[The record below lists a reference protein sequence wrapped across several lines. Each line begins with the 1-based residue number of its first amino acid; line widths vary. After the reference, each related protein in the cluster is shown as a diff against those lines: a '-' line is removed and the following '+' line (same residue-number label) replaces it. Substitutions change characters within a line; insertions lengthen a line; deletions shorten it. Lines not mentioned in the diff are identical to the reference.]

1 MNLEKLLQLAYDGAL
16 WRWTYAKENYEH
28 NPSKLNKH
36 ALDEKWADMKDV
48 TELRAE
54 YESDGED
61 AFCDTAKYLD
71 HVRTQYEEQMKRFAS
86 VWKTAENDA
95 KYMVWVNPF
104 DESVKPSRKSYS
116 TLGEATDSYMSFKYQ
131 IKMGVINAKASLY
144 KKRDGRLYQLEVVT
158 SENSES
164 KQPLGYAIHVVHN
177 NGKIQDLNFES
188 IKAVEATVEMLKF
201 YLKSELIETIVV
213 FKKITPAHYETIKII
228 RREDV

>member
-1 MNLEKLLQLAYDGAL
+1 MNYEKLLQIAYDGAL
-16 WRWTYAKENYEH
+16 WRWSDARECYGQ
-28 NPSKLNKH
+28 NPSKLNKRD
-36 ALDEKWADMKDV
+36 LDDKWADMKDV
-48 TELRAE
+48 TELCAE
-54 YESDGED
+54 YESNGED
-61 AFCDTAKYLD
+61 AFCDAAEYLER
-71 HVRTQYEEQMKRFAS
+71 VRTQYEERMKRFMN
-86 VWKTAENDA
+86 AERPIRDEA

-116 TLGEATDSYMSFKYQ
+116 TLGEATDAYMSFKYQ

-188 IKAVEATVEMLKF
+188 IKAVEATVEILKF
-201 YLKSELIETIVV
+201 YLKLEMIETVVV